1 MHARRTT
8 KPILQA
14 NKQTKKIHIKHVN
27 MLGCGKEVSSWEMSM
42 ESGDKREFL
51 KTCLLGESGYLIG
64 FGGRSIWCDAL
75 SLSIKQ
81 QARCLD
87 ASPPWAHHLCLE
99 IAPELGR
106 LPPTDGVRGARCWA
120 SNWTCCVRA
129 GTASTMHRMSV

>member
-1 MHARRTT
+1 MLAHRTT
-8 KPILQA
+8 KPILKAYEQA
-14 NKQTKKIHIKHVN
+14 EKIHIKHIS
-27 MLGCGKEVSSWEMSM
+27 MLGYGAEGSSWGMSTKND
-42 ESGDKREFL
+42 DKREFL

-64 FGGRSIWCDAL
+64 FGGRIVWCDAL

-87 ASPPWAHHLCLE
+87 ASPPWAHHLWLE
-99 IAPELGR
+99 IEPELGR

-129 GTASTMHRMSV
+129 GTSSTMHRMSV